1 MTAAVLLAFLNI
13 IPLFMV
19 VLGSM
24 NIHRCPIEPYIPV
37 WLIITGVFSLF
48 KSATNFYYRAK
59 RHREGRPPSV
69 SDINPNPFDGLLSC
83 FLIVWFIIG
92 ILIFHFFSSF
102 NARIN
107 ELTKF

>member
-1 MTAAVLLAFLNI
+1 
-13 IPLFMV
+13 MV